1 MTKTNKM
8 TQKMKKFSILLW
20 LFITSCSFENPT
32 EFSEKAMNESLINLQ
47 KESISFKEVIRQ
59 NRGKKVL
66 INVWASWCAD
76 CIKGL
81 PELKKIQK
89 THPSV
94 VFLNISVDENPL
106 AWKRGIE
113 RFAIKGNHYNLP
125 KGMKNGDLVDFL
137 NLHWIPRYIVVDE
150 KGSISLFKATKIT
163 DDDLLTALKSN

>member
-1 MTKTNKM
+1 MPKTNKM
-8 TQKMKKFSILLW
+8 TKKMKKFNIILL
-20 LFITSCSFENPT
+20 LFITSCSFETPT
-32 EFSEKAMNESLINLQ
+32 EFSKKAMNESLLNMQ
-47 KESISFKEVIRQ
+47 KEAISFKEIIRQ
-59 NRGKKVL
+59 NQGKKVL

-137 NLHWIPRYIVVDE
+137 NLRWIPRYIVVDE

-163 DDDLLTALKSN
+163 DGDLLTALRSN

>member
-8 TQKMKKFSILLW
+8 TQKMKKFSILLL

-47 KESISFKEVIRQ
+47 KEAISFKEIIRQ
-59 NRGKKVL
+59 NQGKKVL

-89 THPSV
+89 MKPQL
-94 VFLNISVDENPL
+94 LN
-106 AWKRGIE
+106 AQ
-113 RFAIKGNHYNLP
+113 
-125 KGMKNGDLVDFL
+125 
-137 NLHWIPRYIVVDE
+137 
-150 KGSISLFKATKIT
+150 
-163 DDDLLTALKSN
+163 